1 MSESPLRSLAIV
13 SESLPFEAE
22 APLAPRSAAGVRTYT
37 PRWRT
42 SPLTEARMATLLPP
56 RRIPPGPLRPAVAF
70 GRTAP
75 VVLEIGSGHGAAAV
89 AYAAAH
95 PDADLLA
102 VEVHV
107 PGLARMLAAAQAAG
121 VRNLWAEQGDALVLL
136 RERVPPGTLAAVHLF
151 FPDPWPKQRH
161 AKRRFV
167 QRHTLDLLASRLAPR
182 GHLLIATDHD
192 GYAAH
197 ARDMLSA
204 HGGWD
209 VVHGARP
216 AWRPVDGFEAK
227 GLAAGR
233 TITDLRATRA
243 RPS

>member
-1 MSESPLRSLAIV
+1 
-13 SESLPFEAE
+13 
-22 APLAPRSAAGVRTYT
+22 
-37 PRWRT
+37 
-42 SPLTEARMATLLPP
+42 MATLLPP
-56 RRIPPGPLRPAVAF
+56 RRIPSGPLHPTVAF

-121 VRNLWAEQGDALVLL
+121 VRNLWAEQGDALALL
-136 RERVPPGTLAAVHLF
+136 RDRVPPGALAAVHLF
-151 FPDPWPKQRH
+151 FPDPWPKRRH

-167 QRHTLDLLASRLAPR
+167 QRHTLDLLASRLAPC

-192 GYAAH
+192 GYASH
-197 ARDMLSA
+197 TRDMLSA

-209 VVHGARP
+209 VEEGARP

-233 TITDLRATRA
+233 TITDLRATRT
-243 RPS
+243 RPC